1 MDLVIVGSV
10 ATDRLHLPSG
20 VVHEAIGGSCV
31 YAAIA
36 ATKFRIK
43 VGIVGAIGGDERAT
57 KIVEFLSKFPIDL
70 TGLERLDGQTFFWE
84 GRYFE
89 DMNQRETL
97 SLSLG
102 VFADFVP
109 KIPDQY
115 KSAKVLFLANIS
127 PQIQMEL
134 IQSVNADIVVLDTMD
149 HWISSDKENLLS
161 ALKAVDLLIINDQ
174 EARLLGGSNSLIR
187 SSNKIKEYLKG
198 GNLIVKKGEHGSILF
213 TPERMCFVP
222 AYPLENPVD
231 PTGAGDSFAGALL
244 GAWLRL
250 GLGRECLGAAMFY
263 ATATASFCVEG
274 VGPTKLA
281 ECGLE
286 EIEKRADVLNSLIC
300 RRWDSNPHVRED
312 TWS

>member
-10 ATDRLHLPSG
+10 ATDKLHLPLG
-20 VVHEAIGGSCV
+20 VVCETIGGSCI

-36 ATKFRIK
+36 SVKFGVS
-43 VGIVGAIGGDERAT
+43 VGIVGAVGDDERAT
-57 KIVEFLSKFPIDL
+57 KILSFLSKFPIDQ
-70 TGLERLDGQTFFWE
+70 TGVERLNGQTFFWE

-115 KSAKVLFLANIS
+115 RSAKVLFLANIS
-127 PQIQMEL
+127 PRLQMEL
-134 IQSVNADIVVLDTMD
+134 IRGVDADVVVLDTMD
-149 HWISSDKENLLS
+149 HWIYSDKESLIL
-161 ALKAVDLLIINDQ
+161 ALEAVDLLIVNDQ
-174 EARLLGGSNSLIR
+174 EARLLGESSNLIR
-187 SSNKIKEYLKG
+187 ASNRIMEYLNR

-213 TPERMCFVP
+213 TSEKMCFVP
-222 AYPLENPVD
+222 AYPLEDPVD

-244 GAWLRL
+244 GAWLNL
-250 GLGRECLGAAMFY
+250 GLREECLGEAMFY

-274 VGPTKLA
+274 IGPTKLA

-286 EIEKRADVLNSLIC
+286 DIKKRTDVLSSLIC
-300 RRWDSNPHVRED
+300 RRWESNPHVQKD